1 MSYFE
6 KYNKYKNKYYGLKS
20 SLIGGVAI
28 TQNKKYEMDKNEL
41 FRCESHKLGQE
52 LLDKWLAARSADG
65 SIDKIT
71 GLFDAN
77 GIPNSPPPA
86 TAFNDLYKWTMMPVI
101 RKLES
106 YKNNRITVTFGIDLR
121 DKDMRIALKT
131 NPDLVTRIHK
141 ALKTLETRPFELDVF
156 NAILSGPRADILK
169 KEDVMAICIQ
179 DGKKRTLVEEGGV
192 KEYNNKYYRTADDDT
207 HGKVTLT
214 FYEDKTKQYAE
225 GEMGVH
231 FIEATGP
238 WHRVSWL
245 ETSMMQCV
253 YEAKLRYDL
262 ETHRDLEDKLAPI
275 SYYEW
280 LYHALLRCAKSVA
293 YTYLV
298 QREKPAFKPA
308 LFTGRRTGGL
318 LFLLLQNLFFADHFN
333 QFNGL
338 NPAESRPHK
347 FSLLKEPIPNTCLGT
362 SSVDSWFILQQPSL
376 NLACLSPVGTH
387 AHELSMVISV
397 LFPHVDQNPQ
407 HLPLTQIIGH
417 YLYAELVWKKT
428 KGPMAMLSDTLGT
441 RAFMKAANY
450 VTLPAPEEKKMK
462 FIELI
467 GTARQDSGKLTDFKN
482 NMKNLGYTTDG
493 TTASAVKAMMA
504 SEIDDSSTLL
514 EAAELGYASFGA
526 GGFFGDSEKVWGNK
540 KAPSNSMAVKA
551 VRVRYQADASRDY
564 STINYMFPIGADIIG
579 YPVKVGDPSN
589 AADPRL
595 GEGKLSVDKNLP
607 AKKINPVDQ
616 TFNQVSVEG
625 IKEYAEGV
633 RVAAQEPLAPELVAS
648 KPIESF
654 FTVEGGVNYGGLK
667 GGSNS
672 WFDFFFN

>member
-6 KYNKYKNKYYGLKS
+6 KYTKYKSKYYNIKKDM
-20 SLIGGVAI
+20 IGGLLI
-28 TQNKKYEMDKNEL
+28 IENKQYEMDKNEL
-41 FRCESHKLGQE
+41 LRCESHRLGQH
-52 LLDKWLAARSADG
+52 LLQNWLKVRTDDG
-65 SIDKIT
+65 SINKISE
-71 GLFDAN
+71 LFDKD
-77 GIPNSPPPA
+77 GIYKDTLSA
-86 TAFNDLYKWTMMPVI
+86 TTYNDLYKWTMMPVI

-106 YKNNRITVTFGIDLR
+106 LKNDRITVTFGIDLR
-121 DKDMRIALKT
+121 DKDMRVALKT
-131 NPDLVTRIHK
+131 NPELVSKIHV
-141 ALKTLETRPFELDVF
+141 ALKTLEARQFDLEIF
-156 NAILSGPRADILK
+156 NSILSGSRANILT
-169 KEDVMAICIQ
+169 KEDINAICTQ
-179 DGKKRTLVEEGGV
+179 DGVRRTLVDKDGV
-192 KEYNNKYYRTADDDT
+192 KNIGEQYQRTKEDDLN
-207 HGKVTLT
+207 GKVTIT
-214 FYEDKTKQYAE
+214 FYYDPTKQYAE

-293 YTYLV
+293 YTYLI
-298 QREKPAFKPA
+298 QREKPSFKPA

-338 NPAESRPHK
+338 NPAESKPHAL
-347 FSLLKEPIPNTCLGT
+347 SLLKTPIMNTSLGT
-362 SSVDSWFILQQPSL
+362 SSVDSWYILQ
-376 NLACLSPVGTH
+376 NLDLPCLQPVGTH
-387 AHELSMVISV
+387 AHELSMVTSV
-397 LFPHVDQNPQ
+397 LYPHIDQNSL

-417 YLYAELVWKKT
+417 YLYYELVWKKT
-428 KGPMAMLSDTLGT
+428 KGLMAMLPDTLGT

-450 VTLPAPEEKKMK
+450 VTISTEDGKTQK

-467 GTARQDSGKLTDFKN
+467 QTARQDSGKLTDFKN
-482 NMKNLGYTTDG
+482 NMKNLGYTIDG
-493 TTASAVKAMMA
+493 TTTSPLKSMMA
-504 SEIDDSSTLL
+504 SEIDDTHTLL

-540 KAPSNSMAVKA
+540 KAASNSMAVKA
-551 VRVRYQADASRDY
+551 VRVRYQASPEKDY
-564 STINYMFPIGADIIG
+564 SSIKYMLPTGLDVIG

-589 AADPRL
+589 AGDPRL

-607 AKKINPVDQ
+607 AKKNNILDHTANK
-616 TFNQVSVEG
+616 VSVEG

-633 RVAAQEPLAPELVAS
+633 RVAAQEPLAPELVGS

-654 FTVEGGVNYGGLK
+654 FTIKNGINYEELK
-667 GGSNS
+667 GGSNN
-672 WFDFFFN
+672 WFNFLFS

>member
-1 MSYFE
+1 MSYFD
-6 KYNKYKNKYYGLKS
+6 KYNKYKSKYYNIKKDM
-20 SLIGGVAI
+20 IGGLPIVE
-28 TQNKKYEMDKNEL
+28 NKHYEMDKNEL
-41 FRCESHKLGQE
+41 LRCESHRLGQH
-52 LLDKWLAARSADG
+52 LLENWLKVRTDDG
-65 SIDKIT
+65 SINKISE
-71 GLFDAN
+71 LFDKD
-77 GIPNSPPPA
+77 GVYKDTLSA
-86 TAFNDLYKWTMMPVI
+86 TTYNDLYKWTMMPVI

-106 YKNNRITVTFGIDLR
+106 LKNNRITVTFGIDLR
-121 DKDMRIALKT
+121 DKDMRVALKT
-131 NPDLVTRIHK
+131 NPELVNKIHI
-141 ALKTLETRPFELDVF
+141 ALKKLETRLFDLEIF
-156 NAILSGPRADILK
+156 NSILSGNRAAILT
-169 KEDVMAICIQ
+169 KEDIMAICTQ
-179 DGKKRTLVEEGGV
+179 DGKIRTLVDKDGV
-192 KEYNNKYYRTADDDT
+192 KNIDEQYQRTKEDDLN
-207 HGKVTLT
+207 GKVTIT
-214 FYEDKTKQYAE
+214 FYYDPTKQYAE

-262 ETHRDLEDKLAPI
+262 ENHRDLEDKHVPI

-293 YTYLV
+293 YTYLI
-298 QREKPAFKPA
+298 QREKPSFKPA

-338 NPAESRPHK
+338 NPAESKPQSL
-347 FSLLKEPIPNTCLGT
+347 SLLKTSIINTSLGT
-362 SSVDSWFILQQPSL
+362 SSVDSWYILQ
-376 NLACLSPVGTH
+376 NLDLPCLQPVGTH
-387 AHELSMVISV
+387 AHELSMVTSV
-397 LFPHVDQNPQ
+397 LYPHIDQNSL

-417 YLYAELVWKKT
+417 YLYYELVWKKT
-428 KGPMAMLSDTLGT
+428 KGLMAMLPDTLGT

-450 VTLPAPEEKKMK
+450 VTVSTEDGKTQK
-462 FIELI
+462 FIDLI
-467 GTARQDSGKLTDFKN
+467 QTARQDSGKLIDFKN
-482 NMKNLGYTTDG
+482 NMKNLGYTIDG
-493 TTASAVKAMMA
+493 TTTSPLKSMMA
-504 SEIDDSSTLL
+504 SEIDDTHTLL
-514 EAAELGYASFGA
+514 EASELGYASFGA

-551 VRVRYQADASRDY
+551 VRVIYQASPDQDY
-564 STINYMFPIGADIIG
+564 SSIKYMLPINLDVIG

-607 AKKINPVDQ
+607 AKKNNTLDHKD
-616 TFNQVSVEG
+616 NKVSVEG

-633 RVAAQEPLAPELVAS
+633 RVAAQEPLAPELVGS

-654 FTVEGGVNYGGLK
+654 FTIKNGVNYGTVK
-667 GGSNS
+667 GGSNN
-672 WFDFFFN
+672 WFNFLFS